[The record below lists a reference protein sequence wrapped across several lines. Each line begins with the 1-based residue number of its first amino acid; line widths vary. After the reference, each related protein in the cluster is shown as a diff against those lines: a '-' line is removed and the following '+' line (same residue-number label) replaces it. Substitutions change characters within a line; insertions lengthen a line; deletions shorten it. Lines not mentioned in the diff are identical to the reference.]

1 MIQKIEKINSIKG
14 CLSLPGDKS
23 LSHRSV
29 MFSALAEGE
38 SRIYNCLDSADV
50 NSTIDIF
57 RKMGVEIKK
66 TDDEIIVKGAGF
78 GGLKAPTENLDAGNS
93 GTTSR
98 LMSGVLAMQNFES
111 RMIGDESLSKRP
123 MKRVIDPLSEMG
135 AKFETNEAQTLP
147 MKVIKKKNIKPIN
160 YKLPVSS
167 AQVKSAVLL
176 AGMHL
181 DETTTVIEGKRTR
194 NHTENLLGLEVTEI
208 EDGREIKVSRKN
220 YPKASVYNVPSD
232 VSTAAFF
239 IVLSL
244 LLENSELELKNILLN
259 DTRDGI
265 VKIVKRMGADITV
278 KNQKTENGE
287 VTGDL
292 IIKHSKLKNVEIE
305 PEIVPN
311 LIDEI
316 PILSVLGYFAEGN
329 FKVRNAKELRVKEC
343 DRINAVCRN
352 FEKLG
357 VDVTEYEDGFEISG
371 EIKGDNFQFES
382 FDDHRIAMA
391 FGVLSMVI
399 NQSAEIKDFECVRI
413 SNPKFLEQ
421 VESIKV

>member
-1 MIQKIEKINSIKG
+1 MIQKIEKIKSVKG
-14 CLSLPGDKS
+14 TLSLPGDKS

-38 SRIYNCLDSADV
+38 SKIYNCLDSADV

-57 RKMGVEIKK
+57 RKMGVEIDK
-66 TDDEIIVKGAGF
+66 TDERIIVNGAGF
-78 GGLKAPTENLDAGNS
+78 GGLKTPAENLDAGNS

-98 LMSGVLAMQNFES
+98 LMSGILAMQNFES
-111 RMIGDESLSKRP
+111 TMVGDESLSKRP
-123 MKRVIDPLSEMG
+123 MKRVIDPLTEMG
-135 AKFETNEAQTLP
+135 AKFETNKDQTLP
-147 MKVIKKKNIKPIN
+147 MKILPSENIKPIT

-181 DETTTVIEGKRTR
+181 DGVTTVIEGKRTR
-194 NHTENLLGLEVTEI
+194 NHTENLLGLEVNEI
-208 EDGREIKVSRKN
+208 EGGREIKVSRKK
-220 YPKASVYNVPSD
+220 YPKSSVYNVPSD
-232 VSTAAFF
+232 ISTAAFF

-244 LLENSELELKNILLN
+244 LLENSELELKNVLLN

-265 VKIVKRMGADITV
+265 VKIVKRMGADITI

-292 IIKHSKLKNVEIE
+292 IIKHSKLKNVTIE
-305 PEIVPN
+305 PELVPN

-316 PILSVLGYFAEGN
+316 PILSILGYFAEGD
-329 FKVRNAKELRVKEC
+329 FVVRNAKELRVKEC

-352 FEKLG
+352 FKKLG
-357 VDVTEYEDGFEISG
+357 VEVKEYEDGFEISG
-371 EIKGDNFQFES
+371 EIKGDNFRFES

-391 FGVLSMVI
+391 FGVLSFVI
-399 NQSAEIKDFECVRI
+399 DKQTEIKDFECVRI

-421 VESIKV
+421 VKTIQQ